1 MSSNEIRKFITLI
14 ESAGFAHNEQILNEI
29 FENSELDENIVQNIK
44 NKVAQYSEKLGTL
57 GNSLLPQLQQK
68 IKSLIEPMREKYGDE
83 LTNML
88 LTALKKQAGS
98 NWLKNAGQV
107 AAALAILTT
116 LVSSPANA
124 NDLITR
130 LATSGLAGMQYAQ
143 TRPGYMVHKDPRVV
157 SGQMSPEQ
165 ALALQQQQQ
174 MSGQQIPQHVMNALV
189 GAALNQLIYPHRTK

>member
-14 ESAGFAHNEQILNEI
+14 ESHHPTHHEQIISEI
-29 FENSELDENIVQNIK
+29 FENSQLDENIVKSIK
-44 NKVAQYSEKLGTL
+44 DKVSKWSEKA
-57 GNSLLPQLQQK
+57 SSMSDEVLPQLQKK
-68 IKSLIEPMREKYGDE
+68 IKALIQPMRDKFGDE
-83 LTNML
+83 ITNKL

-98 NWLKNAGQV
+98 NWLTNAGKV
-107 AAALAILTT
+107 AAALAILST
-116 LVSSPANA
+116 LVSSSASA

-165 ALALQQQQQ
+165 AMALQQQQQ
-174 MSGQQIPQHVMNALV
+174 MSGQQVPQQVMNALV
-189 GAALNQLIYPHRTK
+189 GAALSQLLYPHKTK